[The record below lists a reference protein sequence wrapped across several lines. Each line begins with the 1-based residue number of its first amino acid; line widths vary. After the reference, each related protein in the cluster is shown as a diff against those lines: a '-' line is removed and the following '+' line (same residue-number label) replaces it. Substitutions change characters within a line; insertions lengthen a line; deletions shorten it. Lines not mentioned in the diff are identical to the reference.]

1 MKAGKIFY
9 LEIPFGLEL
18 INATMFN
25 AKNKTDMQPEKT
37 SSGNG
42 GATLVSAGTTLK
54 GDINSN
60 SDLRFDGTVI
70 GNVSSAS
77 KIVIGANGS
86 VEGNISGNQADI
98 VGKVTGNIK
107 TKDLLQLRGDCV
119 VKGNLY
125 ASKLQVEPTAIFN
138 GQCHMG
144 SAAATEAHANNVV
157 EMSKNGQT
165 PAVANL

>member
-1 MKAGKIFY
+1 
-9 LEIPFGLEL
+9 
-18 INATMFN
+18 MFN
-25 AKNKTDMQPEKT
+25 SKNKTDMQPEKT
-37 SSGNG
+37 SNGNG

-60 SDLRFDGTVI
+60 SDLRIDGTII

-119 VKGNLY
+119 VRGNVY
-125 ASKLQVEPTAIFN
+125 AGKLQVEPTAIFN

-144 SAAATEAHANNVV
+144 AAAHASSTEGTTIV
-157 EMSKNGQT
+157 EMNKNAQEK
-165 PAVANL
+165 AVANL